1 VTNGRDDDTLLAA
14 LREALAERDAVP
26 RAFLETA
33 RNAYAWHHIDAE
45 LAQLTYDSRHDME
58 RAAAVRSESASIR
71 ALTFHSAR
79 FSVEVEI
86 TDDALLGQVI
96 PPQRGTVEVQSLA
109 GHTSTVE
116 VDEIGCFAVAP
127 KPDSPFRM
135 RLRTEGQP
143 DVLTGWLTL

>member
-1 VTNGRDDDTLLAA
+1 MTNDRDDQILLGA
-14 LREALAERDAVP
+14 LREALAARDAVP

-33 RNAYAWHHIDAE
+33 RSAYAWHHIDAE

-86 TDDALLGQVI
+86 TDDALLGQII
-96 PPQRGTVEVQSLA
+96 PPQRGTAEIQTLA
-109 GHTSTVE
+109 GHTSAVQ
-116 VDEIGCFAVAP
+116 VDDVGCFAIEP

>member
-1 VTNGRDDDTLLAA
+1 VTDGRDDEILLAA
-14 LREALAERDAVP
+14 LREALAARDAVP
-26 RAFLETA
+26 REFLETA
-33 RNAYAWHHIDAE
+33 KSAYVWHTIDAE

-71 ALTFHSAR
+71 ALTFYSAR

-86 TDDALLGQVI
+86 TDDALLGQIV
-96 PPQRGTVEVQSLA
+96 PPQRGTAEIQTLA
-109 GHTSTVE
+109 GHISSVE
-116 VDEIGCFAVAP
+116 VDDIGCFAVEP
-127 KPDSPFRM
+127 KPESPFRM

>member
-1 VTNGRDDDTLLAA
+1 MTNGRDDEILLTA
-14 LREALAERDAVP
+14 LREALAARDAVP
-26 RAFLETA
+26 QAFLETA

-45 LAQLTYDSRHDME
+45 LAQLTYDSRHDTE
-58 RAAAVRSESASIR
+58 RELAVRSESASIR

-86 TDDALLGQVI
+86 TDDALLGQVV
-96 PPQRGTVEVQSLA
+96 PPQRGTVEIQTLV
-109 GHTSTVE
+109 GHTSAVE
-116 VDEIGCFAVAP
+116 VDDVGCFAVEP